1 MTEPHGRRIKF
12 EGAINF
18 RDLGGY
24 PAAGGR
30 RTRWR
35 RLFRSDSLADLT
47 QTDLEQL
54 ADLGLHGLVDF
65 RTENE
70 RMLKPNRLPEGACIR
85 VLELGFLPI
94 GTLEM
99 LEEVRAG
106 TISVQELER
115 RVVSQY
121 RRFGIDHVE
130 EFRQAIAFAT
140 EADNYPLLI
149 HCTSGKDRTG
159 FASALLLLAVGVP
172 RDVIIQDYDLTNL
185 YRRDV
190 SYLFGPKTKK
200 DVISLLL
207 SARAHY
213 LEAALQEIE
222 RVYGSFEAYLTRAL
236 EVDGFKRARLLELLT
251 DA

>member
-1 MTEPHGRRIKF
+1 MTEPHGRRLNF
-12 EGAINF
+12 EGAMNF

-47 QTDLEQL
+47 QPDLEQL
-54 ADLGLHGLVDF
+54 AYLGLHGLVDF
-65 RTENE
+65 RTETE
-70 RMLKPNRLPEGACIR
+70 RVLKPNRLPEGAGIR
-85 VLELGFLPI
+85 VLEVGFLPA

-106 TISVQELER
+106 TISAQELER

-121 RRFGIDHVE
+121 RKFGLDHAGE
-130 EFRQAIAFAT
+130 YRQAVAFAT

-159 FASALLLLAVGVP
+159 FASALLPLAVGVP
-172 RDVIIQDYDLTNL
+172 RDVVIQDYDLANL

-190 SYLFGPKTKK
+190 SHLFGPKTQK

-207 SARAHY
+207 SAQAHY
-213 LEAALQEIE
+213 LEAALEEID
-222 RVYGSFEAYLTRAL
+222 RVYGSFEVYLTRTL
-236 EVDGFKRARLLELLT
+236 GVDEIKRARLLELLT